1 MIGSFLGGRTTSEE
15 SSTDV
20 AERMQELEAENK
32 QQAELIK
39 NLQSEMM
46 KLQVSFK
53 DQAYNAHL
61 QIQELTK
68 EREAVEVKNAN
79 LIREL
84 DLARK
89 LESFAA
95 QQDGE

>member
-1 MIGSFLGGRTTSEE
+1 
-15 SSTDV
+15 
-20 AERMQELEAENK
+20 MQELEAENK
-32 QQAELIK
+32 RQAEMIK

-68 EREAVEVKNAN
+68 ERDAVETKNAN
-79 LIREL
+79 LVKEL
-84 DLARK
+84 ELARK
-89 LESFAA
+89 LETFAA
-95 QQDGE
+95 HDME